1 MAMQEHSASSLEI
14 VARFLAEKTM
24 TKELNFGFGQN
35 TEKKVKNTVAPKLPE
50 LKTMIDFEQA
60 KQKVAE
66 QFEFVIAENGTISH
80 LSSPARFDYFYKKVA
95 ELYQQSNLERIK
107 ELEDGLKDI
116 QYKIKNVENCGVIE
130 LTKEKF
136 IIEQAKQLLKC
147 TE

>member
-1 MAMQEHSASSLEI
+1 
-14 VARFLAEKTM
+14 M
-24 TKELNFGFGQN
+24 T
-35 TEKKVKNTVAPKLPE
+35 
-50 LKTMIDFEQA
+50 FEQA

-66 QFEFVIAENGTISH
+66 AIKLTKYELFGLNNTKSDKAYTEA
-80 LSSPARFDYFYKKVA
+80 A